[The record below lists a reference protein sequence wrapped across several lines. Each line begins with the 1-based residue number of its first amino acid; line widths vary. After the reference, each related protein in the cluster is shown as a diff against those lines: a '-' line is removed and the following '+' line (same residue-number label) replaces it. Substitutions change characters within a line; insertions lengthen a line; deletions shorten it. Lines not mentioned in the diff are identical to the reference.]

1 MAYTSASIVGQQDTL
16 HSFALVLNFGIV
28 LALVLN
34 FGIVLVLV
42 FNFGIVLVLVF
53 NFGIVLALVFNFG
66 IVLALA
72 LRRRGTR
79 ERLERRVGGSDL
91 E

>member
-16 HSFALVLNFGIV
+16 HPFALVLFAFDLG
-28 LALVLN
+28 
-34 FGIVLVLV
+34 LVLV
-42 FNFGIVLVLVF
+42 FGAVALARCGAV
-53 NFGIVLALVFNFG
+53 ALV
-66 IVLALA
+66 

-79 ERLERRVGGSDL
+79 ERLERRVGGLDF